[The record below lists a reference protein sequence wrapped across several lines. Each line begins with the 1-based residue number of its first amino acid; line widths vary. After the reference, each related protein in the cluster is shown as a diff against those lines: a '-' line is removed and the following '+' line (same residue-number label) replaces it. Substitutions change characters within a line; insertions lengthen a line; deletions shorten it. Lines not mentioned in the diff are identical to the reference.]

1 MEVRYMVNGC
11 GKKIPATR
19 TVVVKLGDEI
29 VYEKRTQDEIE
40 KIMGE
45 VRKNNTPP
53 PLEPEKRA

>member
-1 MEVRYMVNGC
+1 MNDYTVEVRYMVNGC

-29 VYEKRTQDEIE
+29 VYEKRTQEEIE

-45 VRKNNTPP
+45 VRKKYTPP
-53 PLEPEKRA
+53 H